1 MELKLDNNNLIIGYA
16 KVGGFDNGVYILD
29 LDVPESFEDDFSV
42 GRYKYDETNKK
53 IIINENYNP
62 ETSIPDIPQ
71 NIPDV
76 GIPDID
82 NSQIKKMVSTLQKQG
97 VKNNLIISNILKENE
112 DLKNKIANLESNQGG
127 GGDGTE

>member
-1 MELKLDNNNLIIGYA
+1 MELKLDNNNLVIGYA

-29 LDVPESFEDDFSV
+29 LDVPESFEDNFSV

-71 NIPDV
+71 NIPDTS
-76 GIPDID
+76 IPDID
-82 NSQIKKMVSTLQKQG
+82 DSQIKKMVSTLQKQG

-112 DLKNKIANLESNQGG
+112 DLKSKIANLESNQGG
-127 GGDGTE
+127 SGDGTE

>member
-16 KVGGFDNGVYILD
+16 KVGGFDNGVCISD
-29 LDVPESFEDDFSV
+29 LDVPESFEDDFNA
-42 GRYKYDETNKK
+42 GYYKYDETNKK

-71 NIPDV
+71 NIPGV

-112 DLKNKIANLESNQGG
+112 DLKSKIANLENNQGG
-127 GGDGTE
+127 SGYGTE

>member
-1 MELKLDNNNLIIGYA
+1 MELKLDNNNLVIGYA

-29 LDVPESFEDDFSV
+29 LDVPESFEDNFSV

-71 NIPDV
+71 NIPDIS
-76 GIPDID
+76 IPDID

-112 DLKNKIANLESNQGG
+112 QLKNKISNLESNQGG

>member
-29 LDVPESFEDDFSV
+29 LDVPESFEDDFKK
-42 GRYKYDETNKK
+42 GYYKYDETNKK

-62 ETSIPDIPQ
+62 ETPIPDIPQ

>member
-1 MELKLDNNNLIIGYA
+1 MKIQIDSNNVITSYA
-16 KVGGFDNGVYILD
+16 KVGDIENSIEVTDNQLPSDFY
-29 LDVPESFEDDFSV
+29 DDYKRNF
-42 GRYKYDETNKK
+42 YKYDETNKK

-71 NIPDV
+71 NIPGV

-112 DLKNKIANLESNQGG
+112 DLKSKIANLENNQGG
-127 GGDGTE
+127 SGDGTE

>member
-62 ETSIPDIPQ
+62 ETSIPDTPQ
-71 NIPDV
+71 NIPNV
-76 GIPDID
+76 GIPEID
-82 NSQIKKMVSTLQKQG
+82 NSQLKKMISTLQKQG
-97 VKNNLIISNILKENE
+97 VKNNVIISNILKENE
-112 DLKNKIANLESNQGG
+112 QLKNKISNLESNQGG

>member
-62 ETSIPDIPQ
+62 ETPIPDTPQ
-71 NIPDV
+71 NIPNV

-82 NSQIKKMVSTLQKQG
+82 NSQLKKMISTLQKQG

-112 DLKNKIANLESNQGG
+112 QLKNKISNLESNQGG

>member
-1 MELKLDNNNLIIGYA
+1 MELKLDNNNLVIGYA

-112 DLKNKIANLESNQGG
+112 QLKNKISNLESNQGG

>member
-16 KVGGFDNGVYILD
+16 KVGGFDSGVYILD

-53 IIINENYNP
+53 IIINENYKP
-62 ETSIPDIPQ
+62 ETPIPDAPQSIPDIS
-71 NIPDV
+71 IPE
-76 GIPDID
+76 ID
-82 NSQIKKMVSTLQKQG
+82 NSQLKKMISTLQKQG

-112 DLKNKIANLESNQGG
+112 QLKNKISNLESNQGG

>member
-16 KVGGFDNGVYILD
+16 KVGGFDNGVYISD
-29 LDVPESFEDDFSV
+29 LDTPESFEDDFKK
-42 GRYKYDETNKK
+42 GYYKYDETNKK